1 MPRSCCNSRRPR
13 RRRGKAWLNADGRW
27 RSAPIP
33 AGTTSNGTLSAAA
46 FQQPARYVKDVR
58 VKLHQVIQGQTVA
71 IDLSK
76 LGLDIGDIHAVLT
89 VDEQTHLL
97 ESALVSFEMKADGKT
112 AKLDLRYR
120 LSGANTPVTLPSP
133 SG

>member
-1 MPRSCCNSRRPR
+1 MQVLVRS
-13 RRRGKAWLNADGRW
+13 GKAWLDADGRW

-33 AGTTSNGTLSAAA
+33 ADATSNGTLSAAA
-46 FQQPARYVKDVR
+46 FQQLARFVKDVR
-58 VKLHQVIQGQTVA
+58 VKEHQVIQGQTVA

-97 ESALVSFEMKADGKT
+97 DSAGQ
-112 AKLDLRYR
+112 LRDEGRGHERQARPALSPVRREQAGHAAFTVR
-120 LSGANTPVTLPSP
+120 LATTLGA
-133 SG
+133 